1 MAVAKGMLPC
11 WAAFSQT
18 WEGPPSVSRLAGEA
32 HPAVLA
38 GGADPRRRCSE
49 QTGVSVSGAATA
61 LAAAGR
67 AMKAKG
73 ARTKLKKKRPAGLG
87 FSTPRVSDEPVTG
100 YDTGPKLLEIL
111 KYPHP
116 ALRRPNAE
124 VTDFGPKL
132 RQLSENLFR
141 TMYAKDNG
149 CGLAAPQCGV
159 NLRVMVY
166 NYQRIEGEGRK
177 PEGEVVFVN
186 PRITAHSEEECE
198 MLEGCL
204 SFPNFGAPVV
214 RPAWVEVQAV
224 DLDGS
229 PQLG

>member
-1 MAVAKGMLPC
+1 M
-11 WAAFSQT
+11 
-18 WEGPPSVSRLAGEA
+18 
-32 HPAVLA
+32 
-38 GGADPRRRCSE
+38 
-49 QTGVSVSGAATA
+49 
-61 LAAAGR
+61 AAAGR

-177 PEGEVVFVN
+177 PEDAGGLPLLPEFRGPSGAARVGGGAGGRLGWN
-186 PRITAHSEEECE
+186 PVYEAIR
-198 MLEGCL
+198 
-204 SFPNFGAPVV
+204 
-214 RPAWVEVQAV
+214 R
-224 DLDGS
+224 
-229 PQLG
+229 